1 MAASTLSIASAYA
14 TPSSPYRAPPSP
26 STTAPQ
32 TLPFP
37 ALRTPLLRH
46 RRSVYL
52 RPISAVAVPEKVEKL
67 GEEIGNLTL
76 LEAKS
81 LVDLLSD
88 RFGISPAALAP
99 AVVAAPGGGAAGA
112 EAAPAVEEK
121 TEFDVVIEEVPSSN
135 RIATIKV
142 VRAITS
148 LALKD
153 AKDLIEGLPKK
164 FKEGV
169 TKEEA
174 EDMKKQL
181 EEVGAKVSIV

>member
-1 MAASTLSIASAYA
+1 MAASTFTIASSYA
-14 TPSSPYRAPPSP
+14 TPSSPYRAPPLS
-26 STTAPQ
+26 STPPQ
-32 TLPFP
+32 TLPFRRRP
-37 ALRTPLLRH
+37 LR
-46 RRSVYL
+46 L
-52 RPISAVAVPEKVEKL
+52 RPVSAVSVPEKVEKL
-67 GEEIGNLTL
+67 GEDIGNLTL
-76 LEAKS
+76 IEAKG

-88 RFGISPAALAP
+88 RFGISPASLAP
-99 AVVAAPGGGAAGA
+99 AVAAAPGGGAAVADAAA
-112 EAAPAVEEK
+112 EVVEK

-142 VRAITS
+142 VRAITN

-169 TKEEA
+169 SKEEA

-181 EEVGAKVSIV
+181 EEVGAKVSIN

>member
-1 MAASTLSIASAYA
+1 MAASTVTIASSYA
-14 TPSSPYRAPPSP
+14 TPSSPYRASP
-26 STTAPQ
+26 LSSTPPQ
-32 TLPFP
+32 TLPF
-37 ALRTPLLRH
+37 R
-46 RRSVYL
+46 RRSSL
-52 RPISAVAVPEKVEKL
+52 RPVSAVAVPEKVEKL
-67 GEEIGNLTL
+67 GEDIGNLTL
-76 LEAKS
+76 IEAKG

-88 RFGISPAALAP
+88 RFGISPASLAP
-99 AVVAAPGGGAAGA
+99 AAVADPGGGAAVADAAA
-112 EAAPAVEEK
+112 EVVEK

-142 VRAITS
+142 VRAITN

-169 TKEEA
+169 SKEEA

-181 EEVGAKVSIV
+181 EEVGAKVSIN